1 MEHDWETSVNFFS
14 SDQELT
20 HLSRL
25 LSFASQSVRRDS
37 WGFGELK
44 ASRLRSALELVVTPI
59 TTLELS
65 QPLVVGCNDIFW
77 LDFLFPFRLLA
88 ITFLYFKN
96 LQATM

>member
-1 MEHDWETSVNFFS
+1 VNSFS

-25 LSFASQSVRRDS
+25 LSFASQSVRPDS

-44 ASRLRSALELVVTPI
+44 ASRLRSALELVVTPT

-65 QPLVVGCNDIFW
+65 RSLVVGCNDIFL
-77 LDFLFPFRLLA
+77 LDFLFPFRLVA
-88 ITFLYFKN
+88 MTFLYFKN

>member
-1 MEHDWETSVNFFS
+1 MNSFS

-25 LSFASQSVRRDS
+25 LSFASQSVRPDS
-37 WGFGELK
+37 WGFGVLK
-44 ASRLRSALELVVTPI
+44 ASRLRSALELAVTPI

-65 QPLVVGCNDIFW
+65 QSLVVGYSDIFW
-77 LDFLFPFRLLA
+77 LDFLFPFKLMA
-88 ITFLYFKN
+88 MTFLYFKN